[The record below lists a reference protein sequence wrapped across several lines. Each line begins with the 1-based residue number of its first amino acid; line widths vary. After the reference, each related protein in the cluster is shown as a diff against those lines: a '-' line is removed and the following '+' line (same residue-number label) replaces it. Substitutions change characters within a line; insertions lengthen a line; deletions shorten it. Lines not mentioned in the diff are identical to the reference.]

1 METALAL
8 APSSIDPGAFFKP
21 EQVQLI
27 KRQIAKGVTDDE
39 LKLFLYQCA
48 RTGLDPFSRQIYALE
63 RREKDGDRWVS
74 KMSIQTGIDG
84 LRLIADRTGRYAP
97 GPDNEYEYDAA
108 GNLRRAT
115 AHVRKRTGDGTWH
128 VISASAF
135 FSEYAQTRQDGKPT
149 KMWAEKPHIMLGK
162 CAEALAL
169 RKAFPA
175 EMSGIYT
182 SDEMGQ
188 TEVAAPADYT
198 PPPATPA
205 TSSTSQPALAVVSPP
220 KDEAPSTTPGASDGS
235 DPSTDGTTT
244 GTTDGGDLGE
254 LKKALAGTFTAQH
267 RRNFLKK
274 YWPHT
279 GGEVEKLALH
289 EQTDCW
295 ALLDAWA
302 EDKLE
307 PDPEIAKTRPKYNA
321 KLAELMAAGRIPN
334 GEAKK

>member
-8 APSSIDPGAFFKP
+8 APSSIDTAAFFKP
-21 EQVQLI
+21 AQVDLI
-27 KRQIAKGVTDDE
+27 KRQIAKNVSDDE

-48 RTGLDPFSRQIYALE
+48 RTGLDPFSRQIYAITRNE
-63 RREKDGDRWVS
+63 WNAETRSKQP

-84 LRLIADRTGRYAP
+84 LRLIADRTGKYSP

-108 GNLRRAT
+108 GALRRAT

-135 FSEYAQTRQDGKPT
+135 FQEYAQVYEGKPT

-188 TEVAAPADYT
+188 TEVAPPPEYT
-198 PPPATPA
+198 PPATPE
-205 TSSTSQPALAVVSPP
+205 TSKTSQPTLAVVPSPKADSP
-220 KDEAPSTTPGASDGS
+220 TPGASDGS
-235 DPSTDGTTT
+235 ETSAAGTTT
-244 GTTDGGDLGE
+244 GTTDTGEAPSAADLDDLESLAFKE
-254 LKKALAGTFTAQH
+254 LK
-267 RRNFLKK
+267 LKK
-274 YWPHT
+274 PYFRNWFKRYFGIPPEEWT
-279 GGEVEKLALH
+279 KVQLADAMSCLMALGMGQ
-289 EQTDCW
+289 EQY
-295 ALLDAWA
+295 
-302 EDKLE
+302 
-307 PDPEIAKTRPKYNA
+307 RA
-321 KLAELMAAGRIPN
+321 KLDELFKLGRIN
-334 GEAKK
+334 AGAE